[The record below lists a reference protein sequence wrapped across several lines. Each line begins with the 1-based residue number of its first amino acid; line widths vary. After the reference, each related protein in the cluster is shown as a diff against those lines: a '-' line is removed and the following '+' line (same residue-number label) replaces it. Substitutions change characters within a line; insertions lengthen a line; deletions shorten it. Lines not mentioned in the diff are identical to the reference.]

1 MSTPVVIAAF
11 YKFTPLPDF
20 RDIQKPLRAFCKD
33 HNMRGTI
40 LLAAEGINGT
50 IAGSRQDMDAV
61 LAYIRQDKR
70 LADMLHKE
78 STADSQPFRK
88 MKVRLKREIVTLG
101 EAVDPNERVGTYV
114 DPQKWNDLIADPD
127 VILIDTRNSY
137 EYEVGTF
144 KGAIDPLT
152 DSFGEFPA
160 YVRQQLAEHKD
171 KKIAMFCT
179 GGIRCEKA
187 TSLLL
192 KEGFSEVYHLQGG
205 ILSYLEQVPQ
215 DQSLWEGDCFVFDER
230 ITVTHDLQPGH
241 VQFCRHCNRVVPEG
255 ETVCPHCDQPIAQG
269 QLPTES

>member
-1 MSTPVVIAAF
+1 MSAPVVIAAF

-20 RDIQKPLRAFCKD
+20 RDIQKPLRAFCED

-61 LAYIRQDKR
+61 LAYIRQDER
-70 LADMLHKE
+70 LADMPHKE

-101 EAVDPNERVGTYV
+101 EKVDPNERVGTYG

-144 KGAIDPLT
+144 KGATDPLT

-160 YVRQQLAEHKD
+160 YVHQQLADHKD

-192 KEGFSEVYHLQGG
+192 KEGFNEVYHLQGG

-241 VQFCRHCNRVVPEG
+241 VQFCRHCNRVVPED
-255 ETVCPHCDQPIAQG
+255 ENACPHCDQPIAQG